1 VKLSRTQA
9 IFIFA
14 IALAANL
21 VAVVVWGRHA
31 LQTGQ
36 FTPSLAISIL
46 LCLVIAPYLV
56 MALLRKP
63 D

>member
-1 VKLSRTQA
+1 MKLSRTQS
-9 IFIFA
+9 IVVFA
-14 IALAANL
+14 VALAANL
-21 VAVVVWGRHA
+21 AGVVVWGRQA

-46 LCLVIAPYLV
+46 LCLVIAPYLI